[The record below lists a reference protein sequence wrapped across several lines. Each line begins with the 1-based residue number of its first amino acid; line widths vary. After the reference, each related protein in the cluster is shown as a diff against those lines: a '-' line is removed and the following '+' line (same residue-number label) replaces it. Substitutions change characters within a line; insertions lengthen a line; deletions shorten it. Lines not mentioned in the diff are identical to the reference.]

1 MHFVVEWRIACNFCQ
16 KTVWTDVKFLDGSV
30 LKKPNKNRI
39 LVFGT
44 SLALRLL
51 VAVTLANHYDVA
63 LNCE

>member
-1 MHFVVEWRIACNFCQ
+1 VQFLSENRLNGCQ
-16 KTVWTDVKFLDGSV
+16 IFGRFGYK
-30 LKKPNKNRI
+30 KKPNQNRI